1 MDELINQYFNL
12 PTGLVIEEYASRLSL
27 VCDTILDIDESSMQQ
42 RSEISKIAD
51 YLKQFSDAGIVNYER
66 NDFVGELETHAF

>member
-27 VCDTILDIDESSMQQ
+27 VCDTILDIDESSMQ
-42 RSEISKIAD
+42 
-51 YLKQFSDAGIVNYER
+51 
-66 NDFVGELETHAF
+66 